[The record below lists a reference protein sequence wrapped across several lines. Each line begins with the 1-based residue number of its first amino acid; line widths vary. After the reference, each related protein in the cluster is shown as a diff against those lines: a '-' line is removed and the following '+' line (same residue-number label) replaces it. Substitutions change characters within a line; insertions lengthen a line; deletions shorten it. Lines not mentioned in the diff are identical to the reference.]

1 MNGGNNMK
9 IRKVKKKLKKKN
21 DFVKI
26 MWLKHVKE
34 WCNLSHKLYNIYP
47 TITEHYIKFCN
58 NKIK

>member
-9 IRKVKKKLKKKN
+9 IRKVKKKLKKNN
-21 DFVKI
+21 DFIKI
-26 MWLKHVKE
+26 MWLKHINE

-47 TITEHYIKFCN
+47 IITKHYIKFCN